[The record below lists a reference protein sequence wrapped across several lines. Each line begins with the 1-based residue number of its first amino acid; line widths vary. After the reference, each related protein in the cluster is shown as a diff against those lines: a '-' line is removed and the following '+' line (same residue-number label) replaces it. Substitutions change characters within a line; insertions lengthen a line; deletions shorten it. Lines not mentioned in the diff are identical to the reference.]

1 MPCCATNIARRSS
14 CQSRSNG
21 KTDLVKPA
29 SAPRHQHVAGVD
41 AGCKNSFFIPPQ
53 IVHNAFGPTPSSYDK
68 DKLKIMKLIQRY
80 TVQLG
85 AAPTQ
90 AEADEKVKQFKAK
103 GVEAYI
109 LKSQVPGKGTFF
121 RVRVGMFPNANEARL
136 FGVSLQKQGVVRD
149 FFIAPFERS
158 KEEVAAIGKPESSK
172 PEVRKLDV
180 KPTPMANK
188 PPAANPPAT
197 PPMTKE
203 APKET
208 AKIEALPK
216 PAIKEP
222 AVKGAT
228 VKENAA
234 LPAKAS
240 FTQFRD
246 PSSGFSFEY
255 PSYWS
260 GSSLS
265 ADDAKSQRINAG
277 ALFKSPEDSAFLNAI
292 WNELDKANSATNDN
306 DLIVDVIVKSMR
318 SGDGT
323 RTMDEVG
330 RKVIEDKE
338 KSQVKTLIDL
348 RATFQQGQ
356 GAPLNFIGKAAI
368 IRTSKGILLVATFYS
383 KDSRPEVAAVA
394 DKVIAS
400 VKAPE

>member
-1 MPCCATNIARRSS
+1 MR
-14 CQSRSNG
+14 
-21 KTDLVKPA
+21 
-29 SAPRHQHVAGVD
+29 
-41 AGCKNSFFIPPQ
+41 
-53 IVHNAFGPTPSSYDK
+53 
-68 DKLKIMKLIQRY
+68 LIQRAGFSAFILLLFSTFAAAQAGKF
-80 TVQLG
+80 TVQLE
-85 AAPTQ
+85 AAQTQ
-90 AEADEKVKQFKAK
+90 DEANEKVKQFKAK
-103 GVEAYI
+103 GVEAYV

-121 RVRVGMFPNANEARL
+121 RVRVGMFPNANQARL
-136 FGVSLQKQGVVRD
+136 FGASLQKQGKARD

-158 KEEVAAIGKPESSK
+158 TEEVALAGKADMK
-172 PEVRKLDV
+172 PAPV
-180 KPTPMANK
+180 ANK
-188 PPAANPPAT
+188 PPVTNPPVTSAPTKEPSRGKETSKESPKEFGKTENPTKPAVNGNAT
-197 PPMTKE
+197 P
-203 APKET
+203 A
-208 AKIEALPK
+208 
-216 PAIKEP
+216 
-222 AVKGAT
+222 
-228 VKENAA
+228 AA
-234 LPAKAS
+234 LPTNAS

-246 PSSGFSFEY
+246 SLSGFSFEY

-323 RTMDEVG
+323 KTMEEVA
-330 RKVIEDKE
+330 RKVIEDKQ
-338 KSQVKTLIDL
+338 KNQVKTLIDL

-356 GAPLNFIGKAAI
+356 GTPMNFIGKAVI

-383 KDSRPEVAAVA
+383 KDSRPEVTAVA

>member
-1 MPCCATNIARRSS
+1 MR
-14 CQSRSNG
+14 
-21 KTDLVKPA
+21 
-29 SAPRHQHVAGVD
+29 
-41 AGCKNSFFIPPQ
+41 
-53 IVHNAFGPTPSSYDK
+53 
-68 DKLKIMKLIQRY
+68 LIQWAGFSAFILLLFSTFAAAQAGRF
-80 TVQLG
+80 TVQLE
-85 AAPTQ
+85 AAQTQ
-90 AEADEKVKQFKAK
+90 DEANEKVKQFKAK
-103 GVEAYI
+103 GVEAYV

-121 RVRVGMFPNANEARL
+121 RVRVGMFPNANQARQ
-136 FGVSLQKQGVVRD
+136 FGASLQKQGKVRD

-158 KEEVAAIGKPESSK
+158 TEEVALAGKADMK
-172 PEVRKLDV
+172 PAPV
-180 KPTPMANK
+180 ANK
-188 PPAANPPAT
+188 PSVTNPPVTSA
-197 PPMTKE
+197 PTKE
-203 APKET
+203 PSRGKENPKESLKELGKT
-208 AKIEALPK
+208 EK
-216 PAIKEP
+216 PTFKEP
-222 AVKGAT
+222 AVNG
-228 VKENAA
+228 NAA
-234 LPAKAS
+234 PAVALPTNAS

-277 ALFKSPEDSAFLNAI
+277 ALFKSPEDAAFLNAI

-318 SGDGT
+318 SGEGT
-323 RTMDEVG
+323 KTMEEVA
-330 RKVIEDKE
+330 RKVIEDKQ
-338 KSQVKTLIDL
+338 KNQVKTLIDL